1 MNQSLAV
8 LEKQYEFLQG
18 SLPDL
23 MSQDATPQQLDA
35 ARAAIAQARTN
46 YFKAIKGL
54 LQDDDPE
61 VASLVSQMNMAQ
73 LNLEAGVKHL
83 GNVAK
88 VLDVI
93 TKAVD
98 IGSKL
103 AAKVVAL

>member
-8 LEKQYEFLQG
+8 LEKQYFFLTQG
-18 SLPDL
+18 LSDL
-23 MSQDATPQQLDA
+23 MDQGATPEVLDA
-35 ARAAIAQARTN
+35 MRKAIVQSRTN
-46 YFKAIKGL
+46 YWKAINGIL
-54 LQDDDPE
+54 HDDDPE
-61 VASLVSQMNMAQ
+61 VASLVSQMNTAQ
-73 LNLEAGVKHL
+73 LNLEVSLKNL

-98 IGSKL
+98 IGSQL